1 MISLAIFDCD
11 GVLVDS
17 ERISCRVMAEALTE
31 AGLPSSTESCMR
43 DYMGRSWSDS
53 VALIEKGL
61 GRRVPDGFTDSF
73 RARRDAALEAELT
86 PVEGVR
92 EAIERMDVDRCVASS
107 GAPEK
112 IRLTLGLTGLLELFE
127 GRIFSATLVSRG
139 KPHPDL
145 FLHAAETMGHA
156 PDDCAVIEDTPI
168 GVEAA
173 RAAGMTA
180 FGYCGSVEA
189 EALAAAGAHPFGAM
203 HELPALVAAIA

>member
-43 DYMGRSWSDS
+43 DYMGRSWTDS
-53 VALIEKGL
+53 VVLIEREL
-61 GRRVPDGFTDSF
+61 GRRVPDGFTASF
-73 RARRDAALEAELT
+73 RARRDAALEAEVT

-92 EAIERMDVDRCVASS
+92 DAIERLEIDRCVASS

-112 IRLTLGLTGLLELFE
+112 IRLTLGACGLLDLFE
-127 GRIFSATLVSRG
+127 GRIFSATEVTRG

-145 FLHAAETMGHA
+145 FLHAAETMGHV
-156 PDDCAVIEDTPI
+156 PGDCAVIEDTPI

-180 FGYCGSVEA
+180 FGYSGSVEA
-189 EALAAAGAHPFGAM
+189 PALAAAGARPFTAM
-203 HELPALVAAIA
+203 HELPALVAGTV